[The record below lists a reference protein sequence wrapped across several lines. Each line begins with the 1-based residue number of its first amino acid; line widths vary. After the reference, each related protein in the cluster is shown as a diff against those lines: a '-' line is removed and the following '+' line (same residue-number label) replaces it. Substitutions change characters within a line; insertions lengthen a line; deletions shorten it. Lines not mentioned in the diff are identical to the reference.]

1 MARYERVLIDSFSTW
16 HTGAGVDID
25 ETTGSICVIN
35 DNGLFLY
42 HREQGT
48 YTRLPAIAAL
58 KTSENAACVCIN
70 RLTGEIVVAHK
81 SGLNLY
87 QPKGSGYSLIEVD
100 NFSKPRTGA
109 RCAFHENSGDIVVVN
124 DTEGFCIFWERRQ

>member
-1 MARYERVLIDSFSTW
+1 M
-16 HTGAGVDID
+16 
-25 ETTGSICVIN
+25 
-35 DNGLFLY
+35 
-42 HREQGT
+42 
-48 YTRLPAIAAL
+48 
-58 KTSENAACVCIN
+58 N

-124 DTEGFCIFWERRQ
+124 DTEGFCIFGRGDNKYTKKIIDNFGTWHSGSGLAVDQKKGDVFVVAGHAGGGGRPISRPV